1 MPLDMGQLGGDQQ
14 QQGVHLTY
22 SLLNCETFYTLC
34 YESYTR
40 EKNSGHDNLD
50 LGGLRSQ
57 TIDCNFSLV
66 KKLDFATDSAG
77 CKMSSANGHEYLTI
91 CSQEILLHGK

>member
-22 SLLNCETFYTLC
+22 SLLNIETILIPELYI
-34 YESYTR
+34 R

-57 TIDCNFSLV
+57 TKLTAILV
-66 KKLDFATDSAG
+66 WLKLDFVTDSAG
-77 CKMSSANGHEYLTI
+77 CRMSSANGHEYLTI